1 MKGNNTERKRGRRRE
16 RKNHSPG
23 QRRPPP
29 HQRPWL
35 PIRWG
40 REQLLGYWARCET
53 VKGSAARPI
62 PRGREGEAS
71 MGPMPFSFTLP
82 SSPPAL
88 VMTLLLNTEEQ
99 LDWLHR
105 CMSTNTALNTLH
117 VLLAV
122 DRFQSQRWL
131 KPQGCVVIARV
142 CFWWQ
147 HALLWVMIKTPL
159 YAKLPEDIQWI

>member
-1 MKGNNTERKRGRRRE
+1 
-16 RKNHSPG
+16 
-23 QRRPPP
+23 
-29 HQRPWL
+29 
-35 PIRWG
+35 
-40 REQLLGYWARCET
+40 
-53 VKGSAARPI
+53 
-62 PRGREGEAS
+62 

-122 DRFQSQRWL
+122 DRFQSQR
-131 KPQGCVVIARV
+131 
-142 CFWWQ
+142 
-147 HALLWVMIKTPL
+147 
-159 YAKLPEDIQWI
+159 